1 MAHKMWMFASG
12 ADEFHGGVTDRAL
25 FRGPVMTT
33 YIKARTPN
41 TQHQRRF
48 LAIARRRRELKENQ
62 NGLVR
67 EHSGDV

>member
-1 MAHKMWMFASG
+1 MKLVFYASG

-48 LAIARRRRELKENQ
+48 LAIAKRRRELRGGK
-62 NGLVR
+62 
-67 EHSGDV
+67 